1 MRCDAWSSPWRPSRA
16 AAVSV
21 DAVQPRAVVPENLA
35 LALLRE
41 RQLQEEVRR
50 LGEVRVRMRVVR
62 REDEVV
68 VAELLDHVLDLVLVD
83 VDADEALAAEVLAPQ
98 RLELRRLP
106 ALRHL
111 PVLVEPPAEPG
122 QPAAVALQESDAK
135 PWQALQHPAHG
146 HGRDG
151 RHELDRI
158 VEPAGDGRRGPRE
171 EAVDEMR

>member
-83 VDADEALAAEVLAPQ
+83 VDADEALAAEVLARH
-98 RLELRRLP
+98 RLGLRRPPL
-106 ALRHL
+106 LHL
-111 PVLVEPPAEPG
+111 FQYCA
-122 QPAAVALQESDAK
+122 
-135 PWQALQHPAHG
+135 
-146 HGRDG
+146 
-151 RHELDRI
+151 DR
-158 VEPAGDGRRGPRE
+158 P
-171 EAVDEMR
+171 